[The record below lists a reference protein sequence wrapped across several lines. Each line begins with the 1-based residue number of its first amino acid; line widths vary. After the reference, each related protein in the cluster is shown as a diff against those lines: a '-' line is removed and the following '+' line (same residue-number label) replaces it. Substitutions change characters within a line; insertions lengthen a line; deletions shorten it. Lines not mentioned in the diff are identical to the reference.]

1 MARKPKGSH
10 RAYKEWAPSVRLLE
24 QNIIKI
30 KNIIIITQ
38 LNNKQWLTFWATN
51 CIELKQI

>member
-10 RAYKEWAPSVRLLE
+10 RAYREWAPSVKLLG
-24 QNIIKI
+24 QNIIEI
-30 KNIIIITQ
+30 KSIIISTQ
-38 LNNKQWLTFWATN
+38 LNNKWWLTFWATN